1 MLFFKIINQE
11 KWIQRVKY
19 QRILSYLLMDI
30 ILENNIL
37 FDLIIDTFK

>member
-1 MLFFKIINQE
+1 MLFLKIINQE

-37 FDLIIDTFK
+37 FALIIDTFK

>member
-11 KWIQRVKY
+11 KWIQRAKY

>member
-37 FDLIIDTFK
+37 FALIIDTFK